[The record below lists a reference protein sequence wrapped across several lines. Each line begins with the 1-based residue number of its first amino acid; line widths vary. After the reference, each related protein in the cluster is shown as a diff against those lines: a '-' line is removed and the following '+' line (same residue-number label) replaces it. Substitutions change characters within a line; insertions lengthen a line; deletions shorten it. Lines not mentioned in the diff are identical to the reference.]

1 MLDDK
6 VCIITGGSRG
16 IGRAIAI
23 EFSAQGAQVAVIYN
37 GNPEKANQTVEECM
51 KISGKKAKAYKCNV
65 GNFNECSDVVKE
77 IIKDFGTIDVLV
89 NNAGITKDKLLLT
102 MSDDDFNEVI
112 SVNLGGVFN
121 MTKNCCRTFTKQR
134 SGKIINISSI
144 AALDGNAGQTNYS
157 ASKAGIIGFTK
168 STAKELASRNICCNA
183 IAPGFIETDM
193 TKELSANSELIDKIP
208 LKRIGKAE
216 EVASLAAY
224 LCNNDYITGEVIR
237 IDGGL
242 TI

>member
-1 MLDDK
+1 MLKDK
-6 VCIITGGSRG
+6 VCIITGASRG
-16 IGRAIAI
+16 IGKAIAI
-23 EFSAQGAQVAVIYN
+23 EFASQGAQVAVIYN
-37 GNPEKANQTVEECM
+37 GNADKAAETVEECT
-51 KISGKKAKAYKCNV
+51 KLSASKAKAYKCNV
-65 GNFNECSDVVKE
+65 ADFNECSEVIKE
-77 IIKDFGTIDVLV
+77 IVKDFERIDVLV

-102 MSDDDFNEVI
+102 MNSDDFNDVI

-121 MTKNCCRTFTKQR
+121 MTKNCCRIFTKQR

-144 AALDGNAGQTNYS
+144 VALDGNAGQTNYS

-193 TKELSANSELIDKIP
+193 TKDLAQNSDLLDRIP

-216 EVASLAAY
+216 EIASVAAF
-224 LCNNDYITGEVIR
+224 LCNNDYITGQVIR
-237 IDGGL
+237 VDGGL

>member
-224 LCNNDYITGEVIR
+224 LCNNDYITGQVIR